1 MLKNTITRAAATA
14 LTRTIEGAWFIA
26 GTALVIAERAI
37 GTSKSAMRATSSTV
51 GALDPRLLNKHPE
64 KKQDTKEA
72 PRTGSSTSITEFFE
86 PLEDLADLT
95 DLADSQDLANNQD
108 FTDEAEDAPEEAPE
122 EAVEDGFDSDVV
134 PALVQIAADDT
145 DTAITGLLEEL
156 VGAYQETPE
165 NDPADDKNAPF

>member
-1 MLKNTITRAAATA
+1 MLKNTITRAATTA

-26 GTALVIAERAI
+26 GTALVIAERAL
-37 GTSKSAMRATSSTV
+37 GTSKSAMRAASATV

-86 PLEDLADLT
+86 PLEDLTDLT
-95 DLADSQDLANNQD
+95 DSQDFADNQDLA
-108 FTDEAEDAPEEAPE
+108 DEAQDAPEDAPEEAVE
-122 EAVEDGFDSDVV
+122 EDFDSAVV

-145 DTAITGLLEEL
+145 DTAVTSLLEEL

-165 NDPADDKNAPF
+165 NDPAEDKNAPF